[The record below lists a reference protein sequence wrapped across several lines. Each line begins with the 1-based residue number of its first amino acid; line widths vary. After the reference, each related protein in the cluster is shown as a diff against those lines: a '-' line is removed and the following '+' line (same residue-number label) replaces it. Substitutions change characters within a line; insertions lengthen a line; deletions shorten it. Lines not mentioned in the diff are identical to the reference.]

1 MVRGWRLFLF
11 VFFLGGCSTTWQH
24 GTEPALFGQ
33 RIDGGEV
40 GGGHLDEISGIAA
53 SRLHRGFFWV
63 HNDSGDTNR
72 VYLLDEFGE
81 LYGEMWLAGCS
92 ARDWEDIAVGP
103 GPEPDQSYIY
113 IGDIGDNLGV
123 HRERHICRVPEPVR
137 LSLSAS
143 RLSNFNLKAQ
153 AQELTVIFNDR
164 ARDAETLL
172 LDPNTN
178 DLYIVTKRESAVYVY
193 YLPYPQP
200 FGGQTRVDPLGTIPI
215 SGVTGGDISP
225 DGRELLLK
233 TNSAVYYWRRA
244 ENQSWYDTMAQPA
257 RRAPY
262 VREPQGEAIGWTATG
277 DGYVTVSEKVFLL
290 MPHIYIYPRLTH

>member
-1 MVRGWRLFLF
+1 MVRWWRPFLF
-11 VFFLGGCSTTWQH
+11 AFFLGGCSTTWQH

-40 GGGHLDEISGIAA
+40 SSGHLDEISGIAA
-53 SRLHRGFFWV
+53 SRRHLGFFWV

-72 VYLLDEFGE
+72 VYLLDESGN
-81 LYGEMWLAGCS
+81 LYGEILLAGCS

-103 GPEPDQSYIY
+103 GPEHDKSYIY
-113 IGDIGDNLGV
+113 VGDIGDNLGI
-123 HRERHICRVPEPVR
+123 HRERHVCRVPEPA
-137 LSLSAS
+137 LSSPLNPQHSH
-143 RLSNFNLKAQ
+143 FNLQLQ

-164 ARDAETLL
+164 PRDAETLL
-172 LDPNTN
+172 LDPSTK
-178 DLYIVTKRESAVYVY
+178 DLFIVTKRESTVYVY
-193 YLPYPQP
+193 HLPFPQP
-200 FGGQTRVDPLGTIPI
+200 FGDKTRVDPLGSIPI
-215 SGVTGGDISP
+215 SGVTGGDVSP

-233 TNSAVYYWRRA
+233 TNSAVYYWRRTD
-244 ENQSWYDTMAQPA
+244 NQPWYEAMLEPA
-257 RRAPY
+257 RRVPY